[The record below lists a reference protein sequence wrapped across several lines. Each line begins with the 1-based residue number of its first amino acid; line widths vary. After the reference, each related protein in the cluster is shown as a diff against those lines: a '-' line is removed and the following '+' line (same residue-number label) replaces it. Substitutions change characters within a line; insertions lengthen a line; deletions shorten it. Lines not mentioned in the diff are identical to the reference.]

1 MGKRNGDLGIEKKS
15 LEYAK
20 GRNGMEIPY
29 SKIFWQNLN
38 GISNFQNMP
47 SLFVETICEWQI
59 TGHKPPQFAKQLRL
73 SMRKWH
79 GSAKT
84 TCQ

>member
-1 MGKRNGDLGIEKKS
+1 VAESHRELDRRDADLGIEKKS

-47 SLFVETICEWQI
+47 FLFRGTI
-59 TGHKPPQFAKQLRL
+59 
-73 SMRKWH
+73 
-79 GSAKT
+79 
-84 TCQ
+84 